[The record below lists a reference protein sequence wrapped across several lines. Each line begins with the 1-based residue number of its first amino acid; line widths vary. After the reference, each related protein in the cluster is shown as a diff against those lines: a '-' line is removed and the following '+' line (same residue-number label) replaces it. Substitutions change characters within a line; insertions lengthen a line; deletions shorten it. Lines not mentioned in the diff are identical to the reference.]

1 MAGWRIS
8 GKAEAVDV
16 LVAGGGMA
24 GMHAAFAAASAGAKV
39 LVASQGG
46 VGRSG
51 ASSVSMSVHRFA
63 TGGER
68 PGEYEHY
75 MVDAGAG
82 VNCPGRVAELVRR
95 SPEIPGFV
103 GDFIPEPSVKTR
115 DVGGREIPYFVSAP
129 TKQGGMLTRA
139 ARQTLLAHERIAFAE
154 GMTIAHL
161 EPLAGGGWLAWFVRN
176 GELHAA
182 AAAAVV
188 LATGG
193 FPALYLRHSATPE
206 LSGGGLGLALRLG
219 LTLMDMEFVQFYPY
233 RIYAPRICDIFP
245 DIFEHGARLLS
256 LDGVRFMDAYAKKD
270 LENRDVLAREIFKL
284 GEVRLDLEQA
294 DRSYLAR
301 ETPRLLHLW
310 ELFPDR
316 PLLVR
321 AHAHFSMGGVC
332 IANDGSTGLDGVFA
346 AGEICGGLHGA
357 NRLAGH
363 ALSETAV
370 FGRNAGAAAAAY
382 AKGRAARPPA
392 AIIPPAWLPEP
403 GDGDAAP
410 LMDTLREALWQHV
423 GVVRNA
429 SGLATAAAIALRV
442 ADEAD
447 AMRPAN
453 AAEWL
458 AVRNG
463 AAVAQ
468 AVIAA
473 ATLRRESR
481 GAHYRDDFPAADA
494 ALCGNYYHRGG
505 EVWFEH
511 A

>member
-1 MAGWRIS
+1 
-8 GKAEAVDV
+8 
-16 LVAGGGMA
+16 MA
-24 GMHAAFAAASAGAKV
+24 GMHAAYAAASAGAKV

-63 TGGER
+63 TGGEL
-68 PGEYEHY
+68 PGKYEQY

-82 VNCPGRVAELVRR
+82 VNRRERVAELVRR

-103 GDFIPEPSVKTR
+103 GDFIAEPSVKTR
-115 DVGGREIPYFVSAP
+115 DVGGRELPCFVSAP
-129 TKQGGMLTRA
+129 TKQGGMLTSA
-139 ARQTLLAHERIAFAE
+139 ARQTLLAQERIAFAE
-154 GMTIAHL
+154 GLTIAHL

-182 AAAAVV
+182 TAGAVV

-206 LSGGGLGLALRLG
+206 LSGGGLALALRLG
-219 LTLMDMEFVQFYPY
+219 LTLVDMEFVQFYPY

-270 LENRDVLAREIFKL
+270 LENRDVLAREIFKR
-284 GEVRLDLEQA
+284 GEVEVDLEQT
-294 DRSYLAR
+294 DRDYLAR
-301 ETPRLLHLW
+301 ETPRLLHLR
-310 ELFPDR
+310 EMFPDR

-332 IANDGSTGLDGVFA
+332 TGNDGSTGLDGVFA

-370 FGRNAGAAAAAY
+370 FGRNAGAAAAAF
-382 AKGRAARPPA
+382 ALGRAARPPA
-392 AIIPPAWLPEP
+392 GMTPPAWLPEP
-403 GDGDAAP
+403 GNGETAP
-410 LMDTLREALWQHV
+410 LMNTLRETLWEHV

-429 SGLATAAAIALRV
+429 SGLAVAAAAVARV
-442 ADEAD
+442 AEEAD
-447 AMRPAN
+447 GMRPADP
-453 AAEWL
+453 AGWL
-458 AVRNG
+458 AVKNG
-463 AAVAQ
+463 VAVAQ
-468 AVIAA
+468 ATIAA

-494 ALCGNYYHRGG
+494 SLCGNYYHRGG
-505 EVWFEH
+505 EVWFEQTLQM